1 MMVSHNTSALSS
13 VCLNLQNVQSFE
25 YVKLGYFFI
34 ITDKSHEG
42 KEGSYR
48 DSYKE

>member
-25 YVKLGYFFI
+25 YVKLGYFFYI

-48 DSYKE
+48 DS

>member
-13 VCLNLQNVQSFE
+13 VCLNVQNVQPFE
-25 YVKLGYFFI
+25 YVKLGYFL

-42 KEGSYR
+42 EEGSYR
-48 DSYKE
+48 DS